1 MGANEKE
8 KMSGSLFETFIKVG
22 IDSSEVNSGINDLK
36 TSTLKMG
43 DVLKAN
49 LISDAVQKGITFVVD
64 GLKKMG
70 DLAISFG
77 KSAISSSIEFESA
90 FTGVK
95 KTVDATEE
103 DLQRFG
109 GSQEAFYKDLSGW
122 IKEEATQTASTK
134 ERIADVMAI
143 SGQLGVRG
151 SENLKKF
158 TETMIMMGD
167 STDLSAE
174 EAAMSIAQLMNITG
188 DSYDNTDKLGS
199 AIVALGNNF
208 ATTEPQIV
216 NMAQRLASTGTISN
230 LSATEIVALAT
241 AMSTVGIQAEAGGT
255 AMTQTLTAISQA
267 VSGAGQT
274 SEEYSKAQ
282 EKVRKKTQ
290 ALEKAELAYQQALE
304 KSGVSSAKA
313 QTALNNVEKAQSKYN
328 AAVEKYGEN
337 SPQAVQAM
345 QNLEN
350 AQIKYNDVLSASSD
364 KVQTAA
370 LKVTQAQEDLTI
382 AQKAL
387 DDAASGASGSLGLIA
402 KVAGMSADQF
412 AETWKTK
419 PIEAITEFIKGLGTL
434 EERGMDINQVLGTL
448 EMDGVRQGNMLKSL
462 SLATDQLTGTLEV
475 ANKAYEEG
483 NALSEEAGTRYEDA
497 ASKVNQVKEAY
508 SNLTTEIGSNLEPTY
523 KGFLDLVRD
532 GLIDMTNSYKEDGF
546 QGLFDTFKRVINDLI
561 EFVAQELSGTD
572 FENAGKSIISTIVQG
587 ITDNADGLIE
597 SASTILTT
605 LLTAVNDNL
614 EDTAPLISK
623 FVEGLAVIIAENADL
638 IAEAGITLLGAIGQG
653 LVDAA
658 PEMAK
663 HAPEVIEAIASS
675 LAEHPEALILL
686 GPTLIGFLG
695 SGITT
700 AASLLKPLGD
710 PIAQEIAAGIGTKV
724 SGTMTTIGTA
734 ATTDMGAAMAA
745 GGATAAGTAAAAVG
759 GSFIAAFGGAEIGKN
774 LGAAIFPD
782 DEELYEHYSGITGT
796 FEMIKD
802 SVIGLVDLI
811 SIKGENIV
819 TNLSAG
825 WEEIQRR
832 TKEKW
837 EQVKNDIS
845 EEVEDAK
852 TKAVD
857 KFTELQDR
865 TEEAWSMIELFT
877 GEAWDSMTEHSSQ
890 AAEDIYSGIVDAWDA
905 LATETEDEWNAIK
918 DFFDNTIGEMAD
930 NALDWGRDLI
940 DNFIDGLMDKWEAL
954 KSTVRDIA
962 DSIKD
967 FLGFSVPEKG
977 PLADADT
984 YAPDMMKLFAKGI
997 KDNER
1002 LVTDQIEDSFNFGKV
1017 IEDQDF
1023 GFTTSGSANAVSGS
1037 ASMDRVVA
1045 LLQRIVDEGLHSDID
1060 LKGDAADIFSLVRR
1074 KNHEFTEATGYSG
1087 L

>member
-1 MGANEKE
+1 MN
-8 KMSGSLFETFIKVG
+8 LFESYIKIG
-22 IDSSEVNSGINDLK
+22 LDSSEVNSGINDLK
-36 TSTLKMG
+36 TSTLTMG

-350 AQIKYNDVLSASSD
+350 AQIKYNDVLSSSSD

-483 NALSEEAGTRYEDA
+483 NALSEEAGTRYEDT
-497 ASKVNQVKEAY
+497 ASKISQMKEAY
-508 SNLTTEIGSNLEPTY
+508 SNLASEIGDSVKPQFND
-523 KGFLDLVRD
+523 FLDLVKTGFINMTEGFSEGGFKGLFEALKTSFNDILDYLTQQMPDFMQAGD
-532 GLIDMTNSYKEDGF
+532 GLVDSIMEGIKKKLPEILAAGQEIFVTFIDGLGERLTFLIDMGGQFLVSLAEGIKANLPQIITTAVSIILTLV
-546 QGLFDTFKRVINDLI
+546 QGL
-561 EFVAQELSGTD
+561 QEAIPYIA
-572 FENAGKSIISTIVQG
+572 E
-587 ITDNADGLIE
+587 
-597 SASTILTT
+597 
-605 LLTAVNDNL
+605 TAVTIITGL
-614 EDTAPLISK
+614 A
-623 FVEGLAVIIAENADL
+623 EGLAENYDTIIPAAVDL
-638 IAEAGITLLGAIGQG
+638 LITFLTALIDNLPILFEAGIHVQKALIDGIMEALPTLLERLPELIVAI
-653 LVDAA
+653 V
-658 PEMAK
+658 
-663 HAPEVIEAIASS
+663 
-675 LAEHPEALILL
+675 EALIMMAPQLL
-686 GPTLIGFLG
+686 SVGPQLIL
-695 SGITT
+695 SLITGILNALPDLVALPPRLITEFI
-700 AASLLKPLGD
+700 ASLLNDAPRLIGSGVEVLARLIEGIVSAIPDVAATIPEMFLAIISAITDGLGD
-710 PIAQEIAAGIGTKV
+710 IVEAGSNIG
-724 SGTMTTIGTA
+724 
-734 ATTDMGAAMAA
+734 
-745 GGATAAGTAAAAVG
+745 
-759 GSFIAAFGGAEIGKN
+759 E
-774 LGAAIFPD
+774 
-782 DEELYEHYSGITGT
+782 
-796 FEMIKD
+796 
-802 SVIGLVDLI
+802 
-811 SIKGENIV
+811 SIHDG
-819 TNLSAG
+819 
-825 WEEIQRR
+825 
-832 TKEKW
+832 
-837 EQVKNDIS
+837 
-845 EEVEDAK
+845 
-852 TKAVD
+852 
-857 KFTELQDR
+857 LQDV
-865 TEEAWSMIELFT
+865 I
-877 GEAWDSMTEHSSQ
+877 DS
-890 AAEDIYSGIVDAWDA
+890 
-905 LATETEDEWNAIK
+905 
-918 DFFDNTIGEMAD
+918 
-930 NALDWGRDLI
+930 ALDWGRDLI
-940 DNFIDGLMDKWEAL
+940 DNFIDGLMDKWEDL

-1023 GFTTSGSANAVSGS
+1023 GFHVSGSASAVSGGS